1 MSSLC
6 LCSLLLFA
14 YLLPLYCT
22 FLASD
27 SLWFRFP
34 FLLKSLKLPEF
45 LIHSLYFFAYF
56 LDFSFF
62 SLSLSLCTEFILLI
76 YGPSQMTN
84 IILMFLLFARLF
96 LVNYV
101 EPISLLF
108 FRYSGDSVTE
118 KRSSWLRLHL
128 VFQCEINWN
137 AHPDIIKS
145 QRKDKSPV
153 LQLLNCNLLLVQS
166 CSSL

>member
-27 SLWFRFP
+27 SLWFRFV
-34 FLLKSLKLPEF
+34 FLLKSLKLPEY
-45 LIHSLYFFAYF
+45 LIHSFFFAYF
-56 LDFSFF
+56 YFSFF
-62 SLSLSLCTEFILLI
+62 SLSLSFSLCTEFILLI
-76 YGPSQMTN
+76 YGPSQMN

-118 KRSSWLRLHL
+118 KRSSLLRFHL
-128 VFQCEINWN
+128 EFQCEINWN
-137 AHPDIIKS
+137 AHLDTINS
-145 QRKDKSPV
+145 QRKDKSSI
-153 LQLLNCNLLLVQS
+153 LQLLNCNLLLVQLY
-166 CSSL
+166 SSL

>member
-14 YLLPLYCT
+14 CLLPLYCT

-27 SLWFRFP
+27 SLWFNFL
-34 FLLKSLKLPEF
+34 FLLKRLKLPEF
-45 LIHSLYFFAYF
+45 LIHLLF
-56 LDFSFF
+56 FF
-62 SLSLSLCTEFILLI
+62 SLIFKLFFFSLPLSLSLCTEFILLI

-84 IILMFLLFARLF
+84 IILMFLLFARLL

-118 KRSSWLRLHL
+118 KRSSLLRLHL
-128 VFQCEINWN
+128 EFQCEINWN
-137 AHPDIIKS
+137 GYYQVWKE
-145 QRKDKSPV
+145 R
-153 LQLLNCNLLLVQS
+153 
-166 CSSL
+166 